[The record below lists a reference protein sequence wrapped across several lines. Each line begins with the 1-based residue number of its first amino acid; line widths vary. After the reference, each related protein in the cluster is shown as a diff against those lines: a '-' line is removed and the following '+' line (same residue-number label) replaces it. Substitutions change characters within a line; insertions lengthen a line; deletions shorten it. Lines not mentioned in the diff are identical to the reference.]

1 VNWVLTASS
10 KSGSIEI
17 MKNKNQKQNFDDK
30 IMVDESFV
38 QLDSANV
45 TPKLKKDGTIIT
57 AGFRDMLSSLRD
69 FVVVGGDFV

>member
-1 VNWVLTASS
+1 MTASS